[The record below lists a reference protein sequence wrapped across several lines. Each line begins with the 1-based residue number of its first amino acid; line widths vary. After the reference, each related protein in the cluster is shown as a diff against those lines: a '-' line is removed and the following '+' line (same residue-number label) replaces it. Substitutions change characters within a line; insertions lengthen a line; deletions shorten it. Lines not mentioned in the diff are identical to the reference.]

1 MFYTGIFIYLCTVP
15 VHSSI
20 IEDKVRLKADLLQ
33 NYDPEIS
40 PALNHSDTVHIH
52 LSYFAK
58 AIIDVDDVK
67 SAFKT
72 FGATVL
78 WWIDKRLTWNPV
90 NYSGI
95 DHIVC
100 KAKHFWT
107 PVIYTINA
115 VSTVFDTNVR
125 EFPLRLYANGTVL
138 MQHIDVVETSF
149 TADMTYFP
157 FDQQTCSIQMALAGY
172 YPEEVRLTNDKNDV
186 DLRLYSENNEWMI
199 KSTHA
204 KQLELAT
211 HTGLVEFQF
220 VLERRHLY
228 LTINMLTPV
237 FMLVVVGP
245 NILLLPVESG
255 ERVSFTVTIVL
266 AFGVFLAHIG
276 DHLPEASNPMSY
288 LSYYLMI
295 CLVCSSLLSL
305 FTMFTTY
312 IYFKDESKP
321 VPKWLVFILNV
332 LSLRFVQA
340 IRKCNSSK
348 GGKVHAIS
356 EKGKPAFDNDMN
368 HVQEEDD
375 GKCING
381 YNTTW
386 KTVARRLDRIVF
398 VYIWVGI
405 FCLIIYAIFVQ
416 CTRTDD

>member
-1 MFYTGIFIYLCTVP
+1 MKRTIILHALTCMCICVMFVY
-15 VHSSI
+15 SSI
-20 IEDKVRLKADLLQ
+20 IEDKVRLKADILE
-33 NYDPEIS
+33 NYDAEIS
-40 PALNHSDTVHIH
+40 PALSNSNTVKIH
-52 LSYFAK
+52 LSYFVK

-78 WWIDKRLTWNPV
+78 WWIDQRLAWNPE

-100 KAKHFWT
+100 KAGHFWT
-107 PVIYTINA
+107 PMIYTINA

-125 EFPLRLYANGTVL
+125 EFPLRLYANGTVQ
-138 MQHIDVVETSF
+138 MQHIDVIETSF
-149 TADMTYFP
+149 IADMTYFP

-172 YPEEVRLTNDKNDV
+172 YPDEVLLTHETNDV
-186 DLRLYSENNEWMI
+186 DLTLYAENNEWII
-199 KSTHA
+199 KSTSA
-204 KQLELAT
+204 RPLQLTT

-228 LTINMLTPV
+228 LTINMVTPV
-237 FMLVVVGP
+237 LILVMVGP

-295 CLVCSSLLSL
+295 CLISSSLLTL

-312 IYFKDESKP
+312 IYFKDESQN
-321 VPKWLVFILNV
+321 VPKWLIFMSNL
-332 LSLRFVQA
+332 LSFRYVKTLC
-340 IRKCNSSK
+340 KCTLFK
-348 GGKVHAIS
+348 RRKVHTTS
-356 EKGKPAFDNDMN
+356 DKEEMVYDNDM
-368 HVQEEDD
+368 EEVENI
-375 GKCING
+375 KHINDA
-381 YNTTW
+381 NTTF
-386 KTVARRLDRIVF
+386 KTVARQLDKIIF
-398 VYIWVGI
+398 VYAWMGI
-405 FCLIIYAIFVQ
+405 FCLITHAVFVLMFHE
-416 CTRTDD
+416 